1 MSNKALMTAV
11 GTALAVAGG
20 LYLTTKLS
28 TNQLTQSLLEVVE
41 DKQEAY
47 FLN

>member
-20 LYLTTKLS
+20 LYLYYK
-28 TNQLTQSLLEVVE
+28 VI
-41 DKQEAY
+41 DKPADDAVA
-47 FLN
+47 FRGRRR

>member
-20 LYLTTKLS
+20 LYLYYKVIDKPATGDDLS
-28 TNQLTQSLLEVVE
+28 
-41 DKQEAY
+41 
-47 FLN
+47 FRGRRR

>member
-20 LYLTTKLS
+20 LYLYYK
-28 TNQLTQSLLEVVE
+28 VI
-41 DKQEAY
+41 DKPADATE
-47 FLN
+47 FRGRRR

>member
-20 LYLTTKLS
+20 LYLYYKVLEKPADTAAGGTTPFRGRKR
-28 TNQLTQSLLEVVE
+28 
-41 DKQEAY
+41 
-47 FLN
+47 

>member
-20 LYLTTKLS
+20 LYLYYK
-28 TNQLTQSLLEVVE
+28 VI
-41 DKQEAY
+41 DKPADSEL
-47 FLN
+47 FRGRRR

>member
-20 LYLTTKLS
+20 LYLYYK
-28 TNQLTQSLLEVVE
+28 VI
-41 DKQEAY
+41 DKPADAAE
-47 FLN
+47 FRGRRR